1 MRNASLPDDGL
12 EPRSG
17 ATLPRATPA
26 MGSLADTGDR
36 NAPDGS
42 ACTGSTVWEG
52 EMSQT
57 SAVSGAARVDPV
69 SNVLKWILLGVAIVG
84 FAIFGWA
91 TVVTYDRAPPQPE
104 KFVSASGATVISDDQ
119 IFAGKA
125 GFQRADLM
133 DYGSLYGMGSYYGQD
148 YTAWTLIRLAG
159 GLEDNLAQTR
169 HGKSYGMLVPGQQA
183 EIRDAMQA
191 QLQRIDLTQRQV
203 TISDELANA
212 IITLRAA
219 IAKELGTTDLETGWT
234 PAHSLGPEEAAYT
247 ADFLIYCA
255 LTTVARRPDASWS
268 WTENWPYEPEV
279 GNTPTTNTFV
289 WTWASFCFTFL
300 AFGLVL
306 FVYQFWLNDPDDAP
320 MDPVLARFR
329 PLTESQREV
338 GKYFLVVAV
347 VLLLQIAVGAIMA
360 HSYYDRRSFYGIA
373 LQNILPFN
381 FLRDVHIQSPIVW
394 IGISWIG
401 AGLFLAPA
409 IAGGREARAQGLLV
423 NLLFWVT
430 LVIVAGALIGNWL
443 GIMGYINRGWFWF
456 GNQGLSYI
464 QLGRFWQIGFF
475 VGLIAWS
482 LLMFRSLWP
491 TSTMIRQATREF
503 WSGRI
508 RLEHLIWAATINIA
522 ALYVFGMIPLTG
534 IGRSF
539 TITDFWRWWVVH
551 LWVEQSFE
559 FFAASMSAYLLMA
572 VGLVSRKLA
581 ERAVYFELIL
591 IFLGGVIGTGHHLY
605 WVGGP
610 SMWVPMGSMFSFIE
624 VLPLVLLIIEAIGQY
639 QLIKVHQAF
648 NYRLAYTYI
657 IGAAFWNFVGAG
669 VFGGGTLNAPLINYY
684 EHGTFLTLN
693 HAHTALFGAFGLLAI
708 GLVYFCL
715 RYVAGERIVFN
726 ERLGLWA
733 FWLYNA
739 GLVMWIL
746 LNFFP
751 IGWPQLNAV
760 FEHGLAYA
768 RSVQFYNGTLLWQ
781 WLRFPGDIVFAVAA
795 LLMAWDFLLKVGPL
809 YPKLVQSITR
819 RPVPS
824 LRAEPG
830 E

>member
-1 MRNASLPDDGL
+1 
-12 EPRSG
+12 
-17 ATLPRATPA
+17 
-26 MGSLADTGDR
+26 
-36 NAPDGS
+36 
-42 ACTGSTVWEG
+42 
-52 EMSQT
+52 MSQSSS
-57 SAVSGAARVDPV
+57 SAVASDPI
-69 SNVLKWILLGVAIVG
+69 SNVLKWVLLVTAIIC
-84 FAIFGWA
+84 FAIFAWA
-91 TVVTYDRAPPQPE
+91 TVVTYERAPPQPDS
-104 KFVSASGATVISDDQ
+104 FVTAAGATVMTNTDIV
-119 IFAGKA
+119 AGKA
-125 GFQRADLM
+125 GFQKSDLM
-133 DYGSLYGMGSYYGQD
+133 DYGSLYGMGSYFGQD
-148 YTAWTLIRLAG
+148 YTAWALMRLAG
-159 GLEDNLAQTR
+159 LVENNLAQSR
-169 HGKSYGMLVPGQQA
+169 FGRAYAALEPDQQA
-183 EIRDAMQA
+183 GIRDAMRA
-191 QLQRIDLTQRQV
+191 ALQHIDLTRRTV
-203 TISDELANA
+203 ILPDAVATA
-212 IITLRAA
+212 IGVLRGD
-219 IAKELGTTDLETGWT
+219 IAKELGNTDLETGWT
-234 PAHSLGPEEAAYT
+234 PAYSLSPDEAGYT
-247 ADFLIYCA
+247 AEFLIYCA
-255 LTTVARRPDASWS
+255 LTTVARRPDVSWS

-279 GNTPTTNTFV
+279 GNTPTTNTFL
-289 WTWASFCFTFL
+289 WTWVSFCFTFF

-306 FVYQFWLNDPDDAP
+306 FIYEYWLNHPDDAP
-320 MDPVLARFR
+320 MDPVLARFG
-329 PLTESQREV
+329 PITDSQRKV
-338 GKYFLVVAV
+338 GKYFLVVVV
-347 VLLLQIAVGAIMA
+347 VLLLQIIAGTIMA
-360 HSYYDRRSFYGIA
+360 HAYYDRRSFYGLA

-394 IGISWIG
+394 IGVSWIG

-409 IAGGREARAQGLLV
+409 IAGNREARGQGFLV
-423 NLLFWVT
+423 DLLFWVT
-430 LVIVAGALIGNWL
+430 LFIVAGAFIGDWL
-443 GIMGYINRGWFWF
+443 GIMGYIDRGWFWF

-475 VGLIAWS
+475 IGLIVWS
-482 LLMFRSLWP
+482 LLMFRALWP
-491 TSTMIRQATREF
+491 TTAMLWQATWQF
-503 WSGRI
+503 WTGRI

-534 IGRSF
+534 VETSF

-605 WVGGP
+605 WAGGP
-610 SMWVPMGSMFSFIE
+610 SLWVPMGSMFSFIE

-639 QLIKVHQAF
+639 QLIRAHAAF

-715 RYVAGERIVFN
+715 RYAAAERTVFN

-733 FWLYNA
+733 FWLYNG
-739 GLVMWIL
+739 GLVLWIV

-751 IGWPQLNAV
+751 IGWSQLDAV

-768 RSVQFYNGTLLWQ
+768 RSVEFYNGTLVWQ
-781 WLRFPGDIVFAVAA
+781 WMRFPGDVLFGIAA
-795 LLMAWDFLLKVGPL
+795 LLMAWDFLIKLGPL
-809 YPKLVQSITR
+809 YPKSVEWITR
-819 RPVPS
+819 RPVL
-824 LRAEPG
+824 LRSEAAKLES
-830 E
+830 